1 MENQSS
7 FWSASESVRT
17 PMRTV
22 ALLLTGLVLTLQP
35 LNAQY
40 QLVAPSGTVLEF
52 ESGQLLSF
60 RDRLDSLRTD
70 LEEDPEVLYYPS
82 FGRDFEVED
91 WYEALPWNAIEVVT
105 DSLAALVMPG
115 NLREAQRAY
124 IGYAVLRMHAVRQ
137 DPDVPCEELAGR
149 ELQAVE
155 GFVDGW
161 IVTRTL
167 FGGPPYEPLDELV
180 FARAAGVLPGLII
193 DRSDRQ
199 LAGCLDLWRS
209 ESADEIEAYRNWRTE
224 RYLEVP

>member
-1 MENQSS
+1 MASRRS
-7 FWSASESVRT
+7 FWSTSELVR
-17 PMRTV
+17 PLVRTV
-22 ALLLTGLVLTLQP
+22 ALFLVGLVLTLQP

-40 QLVAPSGTVLEF
+40 HLIAPSGAVLEF
-52 ESGQLLSF
+52 DSGQLLGF
-60 RDRLDSLRTD
+60 RNRLDSLRTE

-82 FGRDFEVED
+82 FGRDFKVED
-91 WYEALPWNAIEVVT
+91 WREALPWNAIEVVT
-105 DSLAALVMPG
+105 DSLAAMVMPG

-124 IGYAVLRMHAVRQ
+124 IGYAVLRMRAVRQ
-137 DPDVPCEELAGR
+137 DPDVPCEKLVGR

-180 FARAAGVLPGLII
+180 FARADGVLAGLII
-193 DRSDRQ
+193 DRADRQ
-199 LAGCLDLWRS
+199 LAGCLDIWRS
-209 ESADEIEAYRNWRTE
+209 ESADAIEAYRSWRTE